1 VNNEYDEFFALSVI
15 ANVLQIAN
23 YFMNVEDL
31 KNTDLMKELQKQN
44 IVLDEQTHIYLEKI
58 VSQNELIIK
67 QNEEIIDL
75 LKK

>member
-1 VNNEYDEFFALSVI
+1 VNNEYDEFFALSII